1 MSAVYTMVMN
11 FKSYDL
17 VFVMTR
23 GGPGTISQTIPI
35 DMMKTSFNFN
45 EFGYSASMGVI
56 LCIVVMLCIVLTRRA
71 LRGET
76 YEY

>member
-1 MSAVYTMVMN
+1 
-11 FKSYDL
+11 
-17 VFVMTR
+17 
-23 GGPGTISQTIPI
+23 
-35 DMMKTSFNFN
+35 MKTSFNFN